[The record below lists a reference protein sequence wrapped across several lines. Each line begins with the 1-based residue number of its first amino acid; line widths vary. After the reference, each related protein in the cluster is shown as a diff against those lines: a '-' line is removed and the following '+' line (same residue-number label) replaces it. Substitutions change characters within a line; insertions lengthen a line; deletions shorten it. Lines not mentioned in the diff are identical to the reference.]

1 MFLAGKLFL
10 DLVASYHLFLLSV
23 VTRALLIGIIIAGWI
38 SA

>member
-10 DLVASYHLFLLSV
+10 SLLATYHLFLLSV
-23 VTRALLIGIIIAGWI
+23 VTRAFLIGIILAGWI